1 MGENRMTNAE
11 LVLKLVEMLLKEKD
25 ETIKA
30 KQQDKTED

>member
-1 MGENRMTNAE
+1 MTNAE

-25 ETIKA
+25 EAIKE

>member
-1 MGENRMTNAE
+1 MTNAE

-25 ETIKA
+25 EAIKA